1 MIIFSWQK
9 WGDVRKLSVVLVVVL
24 ICLVNC
30 TKNPS
35 GPTSPESSLVYLPH
49 LDKVFV
55 VDSSQDK
62 ILDSMKFN
70 FYISDLNL
78 SPDRRVLYLQKVE
91 YRHPCRPPCPDSIV
105 EVNVNN
111 KTIIYEGENSSL
123 FPTPEGRLLVST
135 YNGLKIFS
143 ARTHQIVYEDNLVV
157 TTRPTFDSQYPLFY
171 VGMADKRILVFD
183 YQRLQIV
190 RYLDALVDKKFP
202 PIFDILYS
210 EIDNKLYFS
219 SYFSPSLN
227 DSFIT
232 FTSYLGNIDIKRDRI
247 ITMEQLNSSWGE
259 GYLYSSTVTKKI
271 YDLCWCFCV
280 AIPELIPFSLFGFS
294 TNTQEIVSELD
305 LYNASLAP
313 FSLKVLEGSQKAY
326 LVDSWSGNIAII
338 DLEQNKIVGYISR

>member
-1 MIIFSWQK
+1 
-9 WGDVRKLSVVLVVVL
+9 
-24 ICLVNC
+24 
-30 TKNPS
+30 
-35 GPTSPESSLVYLPH
+35 
-49 LDKVFV
+49 
-55 VDSSQDK
+55 
-62 ILDSMKFN
+62 MKFN

-190 RYLDALVDKKFP
+190 KYLEALRGKQLP

-219 SYFSPSLN
+219 SDFSTN
-227 DSFIT
+227 DT
-232 FTSYLGNIDIKRDRI
+232 PFTSYMGNMDTKRDRL
-247 ITMEQLNSSWGE
+247 ITIERLDTYEPWGYWGE
-259 GYLYSSTVTKKI
+259 GYLSSSK
-271 YDLCWCFCV
+271 
-280 AIPELIPFSLFGFS
+280 
-294 TNTQEIVSELD
+294 
-305 LYNASLAP
+305 
-313 FSLKVLEGSQKAY
+313 
-326 LVDSWSGNIAII
+326 
-338 DLEQNKIVGYISR
+338 